1 VSLRSRLLIALV
13 GMLAVGLATSAVV
26 THRALEHYLQSRL
39 DQQVRDAHPLM
50 EQMLVRGG
58 ANDPD
63 GDQGNHPGQAGPDGG
78 ERVGSSFLVGTYG
91 ALLAKDGHRLSE
103 VTPRPD
109 GGSSTTERPTIGP
122 AVLAD
127 AVTRPDLA
135 AVPLHTIPGMD
146 GAGRYRV
153 LAERFSNGNVLV
165 VAVPYSEMDATLDN
179 LTRLE
184 LVVSLIV
191 AAVLAGLAI
200 VIVRLQ
206 LRPLTRMENTAN
218 AIAAGDL
225 TRRVDHIDRRT
236 EAGRLGLALNGM
248 LGQIESAFRAREAS
262 ELRLRR
268 FAADASHELRTPL
281 TSIRGYAEMF
291 RRGAADH
298 PGDLAM
304 VMRRIEGEAER
315 MGETVDDLLML
326 AQLDQGRPL
335 RTEPVDLAVIARDAV
350 ADARA
355 VSPGRPVAVEA
366 PDRVEILG
374 DEGKVRQA
382 VGNLVRN
389 AVVHTPPSTP
399 IAVTVVREDDHAV
412 VSVVDHGPGI
422 DAEAAAQ
429 VFERFYRVDAGRAR
443 DTGGSGLGLS
453 IVAAVSRAHGGTVRH
468 EPTPGSG
475 ATFVLTLPVEPPDG
489 PAAEPPHG
497 PPPRPAPAPAPAP
510 ALERHRLSATNDGG

>member
-1 VSLRSRLLIALV
+1 
-13 GMLAVGLATSAVV
+13 MLAVGLATSAVV
-26 THRALEHYLQSRL
+26 THRALEHYLQNRL

-58 ANDPD
+58 SADPGGSDPD
-63 GDQGNHPGQAGPDGG
+63 GDHGHGGANGG
-78 ERVGSSFLVGTYG
+78 ERLGSSFLVGTYG
-91 ALLAKDGHRLSE
+91 ALLDKSGHRRSE
-103 VTPRPD
+103 VTPRPG
-109 GGSSTTERPTIGP
+109 GGSTTTERPVLGP
-122 AVLAD
+122 GVLAD
-127 AVTRPDLA
+127 AVIRPDLA
-135 AVPLHTIPGMD
+135 TVALHTIPGMD
-146 GAGRYRV
+146 GAGRYRM
-153 LAERFSNGNVLV
+153 LAERFTNGDVLV

-184 LVVSLIV
+184 LIVSLIV
-191 AAVLAGLAI
+191 AAVLAGLAF

-206 LRPLTRMENTAN
+206 LRPLTRMEKTAD

-225 TRRVDHIDRRT
+225 TRRVDHTNRRT
-236 EAGRLGLALNGM
+236 EAGRLGLALNAM

-291 RRGAADH
+291 RRGAPDH
-298 PGDLAM
+298 PDDLAL

-315 MGETVDDLLML
+315 MGDTVDDLLML
-326 AQLDQGRPL
+326 ARLDQGRPL
-335 RTEPVDLAVIARDAV
+335 RTEPVDLAAIARDAA

-366 PDRVEILG
+366 PERVEIRG
-374 DEGKVRQA
+374 DEGKLRQA

-389 AVVHTPPSTP
+389 AVVHTPPATP
-399 IAVTVVREDDHAV
+399 IAITVVREDHEV
-412 VSVVDHGPGI
+412 ELSVVDHGPGI

-429 VFERFYRVDAGRAR
+429 IFERFYRVDAGRGR
-443 DTGGSGLGLS
+443 ETGGSGLGLS
-453 IVAAVSRAHGGTVRH
+453 IVEAVSRAHGGSVRH

-475 ATFVLTLPVEPPDG
+475 ATFVLTVPLEPPNRLPAELPRKPDPSD
-489 PAAEPPHG
+489 PAAEW
-497 PPPRPAPAPAPAP
+497 
-510 ALERHRLSATNDGG
+510 S

>member
-1 VSLRSRLLIALV
+1 MSLRSRLLIALV
-13 GMLAVGLATSAVV
+13 GMLAIGLATSAIV

-58 ANDPD
+58 SGDPEGDHGNAAPAD
-63 GDQGNHPGQAGPDGG
+63 GA
-78 ERVGSSFLVGTYG
+78 RVGSSFLVGTYG
-91 ALLAKDGHRLSE
+91 ALLDKDGRRLAE
-103 VTPRPD
+103 VTPRPG
-109 GGSSTTERPTIGP
+109 GGSSTSERPVLGS

-127 AVTRPDLA
+127 AVIRPNLA
-135 AVPLHTIPGMD
+135 TVPLHTIAGSD
-146 GAGRYRV
+146 GAGRYRM
-153 LAERFSNGNVLV
+153 LAERFSDGDVLV
-165 VAVPYSEMDATLDN
+165 VAVPYSEMDATLAN

-191 AAVLAGLAI
+191 AAALAGLAF

-206 LRPLTRMENTAN
+206 LRPLTRMEHTAD

-225 TRRVDHIDRRT
+225 TRRVDHTDPRT

-298 PGDLAM
+298 PADLAM

-315 MGETVDDLLML
+315 MGETVDDLLLL

-335 RTEPVDLAVIARDAV
+335 RTEPVDLAAIVRDA
-350 ADARA
+350 ATDARA
-355 VSPGRPVAVEA
+355 VSPGRPVEVDA
-366 PDRVEILG
+366 PDRAEVAG
-374 DEGKVRQA
+374 DEGKLRQA

-399 IAVTVVREDDHAV
+399 IVVTVVREDD
-412 VSVVDHGPGI
+412 SVVISVIDHGPGI

-429 VFERFYRVDAGRAR
+429 VFERFYRVDPGRAR

-453 IVAAVSRAHGGTVRH
+453 IVEAVSRAHGGTVRH
-468 EPTPGSG
+468 VPTPGSG
-475 ATFVLTLPVEPPDG
+475 ATFVLTLPV
-489 PAAEPPHG
+489 G
-497 PPPRPAPAPAPAP
+497 PPIEPAPEKPKAARP
-510 ALERHRLSATNDGG
+510 